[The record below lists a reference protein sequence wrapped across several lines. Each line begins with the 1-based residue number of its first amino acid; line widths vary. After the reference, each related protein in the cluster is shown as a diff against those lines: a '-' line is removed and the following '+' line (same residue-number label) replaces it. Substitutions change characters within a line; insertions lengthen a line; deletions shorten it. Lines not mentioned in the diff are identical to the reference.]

1 LFTVQPDPR
10 FTRKPPV
17 YCVAAPFQ
25 HADNYSAVP
34 SGQQL
39 VPDPGLTKRDIA
51 ITHPLRCP
59 TVDTNSHQRQA
70 SVMHDPFG
78 KQPVD
83 VLEKTPL
90 LLVEGL
96 SKLYQSASHQQQV
109 LTTLDLTIHSGE
121 IVALIGASGS
131 GKTTLLNLISGID
144 TPDGGRV
151 LIDGLDLHAQGEPQ
165 RTQCRRSQMGF
176 VFQFFNLIPT
186 LTVAENIALPLELN
200 GASTAQQ
207 RQPVADLLRQI
218 GLPHTADRYPD
229 TLSGGE
235 QQRVAIARALA
246 HRPRLLLADEPTGNL
261 DEDTGN
267 DIMTMLVELVREQD
281 TALLLVTHSSRVAE
295 QADRVLQ
302 LSQGRLLQVQ

>member
-1 LFTVQPDPR
+1 MNNPSGM
-10 FTRKPPV
+10 PPV
-17 YCVAAPFQ
+17 G
-25 HADNYSAVP
+25 AD
-34 SGQQL
+34 
-39 VPDPGLTKRDIA
+39 
-51 ITHPLRCP
+51 
-59 TVDTNSHQRQA
+59 
-70 SVMHDPFG
+70 
-78 KQPVD
+78 
-83 VLEKTPL
+83 EKAPL
-90 LLVEGL
+90 LLVAEL
-96 SKLYQSASHQQQV
+96 SKFYQSASHQQPV
-109 LTTLDLTIHSGE
+109 LTNLDLTIGSGE

-144 TPDGGRV
+144 SPDGGRV

-165 RTQCRRSQMGF
+165 RTQQRRSQMGF

-200 GASTAQQ
+200 GASATHQ
-207 RQPVADLLRQI
+207 RGLVAELLQQI
-218 GLPHTADRYPD
+218 GLPHTAERYPD

-261 DEDTGN
+261 DEDTGK

-295 QADRVLQ
+295 QADRVLH
-302 LSQGRLLQVQ
+302 LSQGRLLQVN